1 MDPIGIQGLAL
12 SSDPASMAQAAKYY
26 EQKGQP
32 SKAEV
37 VGVEVEVD
45 DLDVVF

>member
-1 MDPIGIQGLAL
+1 MPHGFSGALLPQLRGLAL

-32 SKAEV
+32 SKAL
-37 VGVEVEVD
+37 G
-45 DLDVVF
+45 L